1 MKLSKKLLV
10 LALSSTLAISLGVAI
25 STANKQ
31 AQETKLAAADGY
43 TVYENEDLGFAT
55 RDPNDTRIV
64 KGDADGG
71 QQTKGVVLDAKSEL
85 HLNFKRTMANYWIGV
100 GGFAIYSSSDTT
112 IRFITLTK
120 NASGAYGRNAKLSNL
135 VMKTADGSEAMTDVY
150 ADGKLFNDYTD
161 FVIKF
166 DLSDLTAAKVE
177 FTATYGGKTY
187 YPFNGSTKVDSYT
200 YNASPINFDPGERY
214 MAMAGANATDSGVA
228 ILKFN
233 THLLTKK
240 DFSSVISGANGV
252 FDYNNIGDITVSLPL
267 SEQVSSYSGYLNDHL
282 TDWKDE
288 KNNTVS
294 HTFF

>member
-1 MKLSKKLLV
+1 
-10 LALSSTLAISLGVAI
+10 
-25 STANKQ
+25 
-31 AQETKLAAADGY
+31 
-43 TVYENEDLGFAT
+43 
-55 RDPNDTRIV
+55 
-64 KGDADGG
+64 
-71 QQTKGVVLDAKSEL
+71 
-85 HLNFKRTMANYWIGV
+85 MANYWIGV

-214 MAMAGANATDSGVA
+214 MAMNSEFQHPRARPTRTHRHRGIPRPRRPRHHSPCAGRRRR
-228 ILKFN
+228 
-233 THLLTKK
+233 
-240 DFSSVISGANGV
+240 GASALV
-252 FDYNNIGDITVSLPL
+252 PP
-267 SEQVSSYSGYLNDHL
+267 
-282 TDWKDE
+282 
-288 KNNTVS
+288 
-294 HTFF
+294 